1 MRANAAPDSA
11 GTSEARMSSAVGPVY
26 WPIPTTVIRNR
37 LPSLTVSLR
46 RGAAMRNPAAM
57 SHNMVYGG
65 DARRSGGISQ
75 RRAGFSGCAVL
86 VSVCLRAASR
96 DDYLL
101 GSDGP
106 TVIRSFKRLNS
117 QRDGTASQRAF
128 RGVGAWHVRRP
139 AHQAERRL
147 NPSSHPILVANPCFT
162 ELLPQLPF
170 LSPDE
175 KIDQRNVDGGDDEC
189 GR

>member
-1 MRANAAPDSA
+1 MEKWWDFAAAGLALVAAGCWFLSA
-11 GTSEARMSSAVGPVY
+11 SGQ
-26 WPIPTTVIRNR
+26 
-37 LPSLTVSLR
+37 LP
-46 RGAAMRNPAAM
+46 AM
-57 SHNMVYGG
+57 
-65 DARRSGGISQ
+65 
-75 RRAGFSGCAVL
+75 
-86 VSVCLRAASR
+86 
-96 DDYLL
+96 
-101 GSDGP
+101 P

-128 RGVGAWHVRRP
+128 RDVGAWHVRRP

-189 GR
+189 GG